1 MMETDKTKK
10 NKESSIL
17 IVDDTPENLTVLR
30 KILTENGFRVR
41 PAISGEI
48 ALKTVQTD
56 IPDLILLDI
65 VMPNMDGYEV
75 CRKLKAEKRTRNIPI
90 IFISALNELEDKMKA
105 FSEGGVDY
113 ITKPFQITE
122 VLARVTTHISLHSLQ
137 KCLEKKNTDLQKAI
151 DEVKQL
157 RGFLPICSNCKSI
170 RDDQGYW
177 ERIETYISNHSEA
190 TFTHGIC
197 PDCAIKLYPE
207 FVNNK
212 D

>member
-1 MMETDKTKK
+1 
-10 NKESSIL
+10 
-17 IVDDTPENLTVLR
+17 V
-30 KILTENGFRVR
+30 
-41 PAISGEI
+41 
-48 ALKTVQTD
+48 
-56 IPDLILLDI
+56 
-65 VMPNMDGYEV
+65 
-75 CRKLKAEKRTRNIPI
+75 
-90 IFISALNELEDKMKA
+90 KA

-151 DEVKQL
+151 EEVKQL
-157 RGFLPICSNCKSI
+157 RGFLPICSSCKSI

-197 PDCAIKLYPE
+197 PDCATKLYPE
-207 FVNNK
+207 FVLNK

>member
-10 NKESSIL
+10 NKEGSIL

-90 IFISALNELEDKMKA
+90 IFISALNELEDKVKA
-105 FSEGGVDY
+105 FAEGGVDY

-122 VLARVTTHISLHSLQ
+122 VLARATTHISLHSLQ
-137 KCLEKKNTDLQKAI
+137 KRLEKKNSELLKAI

-157 RGFLPICSNCKSI
+157 RGFLPTCSSCKSI
-170 RDDQGYW
+170 RDDQGYL
-177 ERIETYISNHSEA
+177 ERIETYISNYSEA
-190 TFTHGIC
+190 TFAHGIC
-197 PDCAIKLYPE
+197 PDCATTLCPE
-207 FVNNK
+207 FVINK